1 MGAAETTHQSF
12 EARRKLAGTR
22 LGSYQVGARIGAG
35 GSAAVYLA
43 RPTAPGDER
52 LVAIKVVHE
61 HLSEERDFIN
71 QFLDE
76 ANLLVRLSHPGI
88 VRVHELGA
96 DGGTLFLAMEY
107 LHGQTLATL
116 YHTLARR
123 GERLTPAEVA
133 WIGAEVARGLHYAH
147 ELRDDNGE
155 RLGLV
160 HRDVSPQNVFLTYA
174 GEVKLIDFGIARA
187 AGRLAQT
194 TLGRIKGKFSYM
206 APEQALGREFDHRAD
221 LFALGA
227 TLYEAAVGS
236 RLFAGDESEAL
247 HKLLLEDVP
256 DPRDK
261 VPDFPETL
269 SHTIKKSLASDA
281 GARHADAAEL
291 ASEFESFVASTGT
304 APRQSLVEKLAR
316 AFGDKQREQAEA
328 VAMLRTLESES
339 PVELAPDGRISE
351 TGPRRIERRRPSAW
365 LLAGGVVVALLVG
378 IGIWIFA
385 RKSTP
390 TPAPVAVVNEV
401 DIEVTTQPSV
411 EAKIRIGGLELKGRS
426 ARVSVPKNSGKVR
439 VVVSAEGY
447 ETAKAEVSTDR
458 DQSVVMPLSALPPP
472 PLPPSASAPPASAP
486 PGKIKVTT
494 PSGKKDPLVTKYPF
508 KKK

>member
-22 LGSYQVGARIGAG
+22 LGAYQVGARIGAG

-43 RPTAPGDER
+43 RPLAAGDDR

-107 LHGQTLATL
+107 LHGQTLAAL
-116 YHTLARR
+116 YSALVRR

-133 WIGAEVARGLHYAH
+133 WIGAQVARGLHYAH
-147 ELRDDNGE
+147 ELRDDNGA

-206 APEQALGREFDHRAD
+206 APEQALGRDFDHRAD

-247 HKLLLEDVP
+247 QKLLLEEVP
-256 DPRDK
+256 DPRAK
-261 VPDFPETL
+261 VPEFPETL
-269 SHTIKKSLASDA
+269 SRTIQKSLASDA
-281 GARHADAAEL
+281 EGRHADAAEL
-291 ASEFESFVASTGT
+291 AGELEAFVASSGT
-304 APRQSLVEKLAR
+304 DPQQTLVEKLSR
-316 AFGDKQREQAEA
+316 AFDDKQRVQAEA
-328 VAMLRTLESES
+328 AAMLRVLESES
-339 PVELAPDGRISE
+339 AIELGHDGRISQ
-351 TGPRRIERRRPSAW
+351 TGPRRIQRQRPIAW
-365 LLAGGVVVALLVG
+365 LVASGVVLAVLVG
-378 IGIWIFA
+378 IGIWVFTRSPVVA
-385 RKSTP
+385 
-390 TPAPVAVVNEV
+390 PAPAVVVNEV

-411 EAKIRIGGLELKGRS
+411 QAKIRIGGLELQGRS
-426 ARVSVPKNSGKVR
+426 ARVSLPKGSGKVAI
-439 VVVSAEGY
+439 VVSADGY
-447 ETAKAEVSTDR
+447 ETANAEVSTDR
-458 DQSVVMPLSALPPP
+458 DQRVVMPLSALPTPAPP
-472 PLPPSASAPPASAP
+472 PSASAP
-486 PGKIKVTT
+486 PGKIKVT